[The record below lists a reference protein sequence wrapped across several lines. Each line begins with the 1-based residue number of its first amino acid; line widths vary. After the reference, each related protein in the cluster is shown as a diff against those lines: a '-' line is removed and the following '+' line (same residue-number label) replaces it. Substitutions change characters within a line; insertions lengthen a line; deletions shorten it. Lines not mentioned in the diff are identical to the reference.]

1 MLLFYIGSSLVNT
14 GQLPPNQYR
23 AIPLH
28 LIDWNVNIRPCGRK
42 VGFSVDGL
50 PWNKAFKY
58 PTHHVIS
65 CEPIGGGSDNSKS
78 FRFCA
83 NIKREGV
90 ERPLQDSNLFSSYI
104 ITLVPP
110 FSVVNLL
117 PCDLC
122 LSLRRKHSNADNYN
136 GHIMKKGCDI
146 SFYEVRGI
154 M

>member
-1 MLLFYIGSSLVNT
+1 V
-14 GQLPPNQYR
+14 
-23 AIPLH
+23 H
-28 LIDWNVNIRPCGRK
+28 IRPCGQK
-42 VGFSVDGL
+42 VQFSVDGL
-50 PWNKAFKY
+50 PWNKASKY

-65 CEPIGGGSDNSKS
+65 CEPISGGGNDNSKL

-90 ERPLQDSNLFSSYI
+90 ERTLQDSNLFSSYV

-122 LSLRRKHSNADNYN
+122 LSLRRKHSSADNGS

-146 SFYEVRGI
+146 SFYEVRLSLPNLGI
-154 M
+154 SMV